1 MAQITGIIPQKRLY
15 IGCAGWSLSRAVVPD
30 MPAEGSQLEKY
41 ASMFR
46 AVEINSSFS
55 RSHRRDTYER
65 WAASVAPSFRFSV
78 KVPKT
83 ITHEKKLV
91 DAHGLM
97 EKFLGEIAG
106 LGNKLGALLI
116 QLPPSLEFEPDVAR
130 PFFEWVRE
138 HHEGDVFLEPRNRS
152 WFTLPANKMLY
163 DLRLGRVAADPTVV
177 QSAGEP
183 GGVAG
188 RVYFRLHGS
197 PQIYFSSYTSS
208 YLEGLAFRLRMHVRA
223 GDAVWCIF
231 DNTIRG
237 AALTNAL
244 AVARK
249 FQLGEQATS
258 IR

>member
-1 MAQITGIIPQKRLY
+1 MAQNSEIIPPKRLY
-15 IGCAGWSLSRAVVPD
+15 VGCAGWSVSRAALTD
-30 MPAEGSQLEKY
+30 MPAHGSQLEKY

-65 WAASVAPSFRFSV
+65 WAATTPPWFRFSV
-78 KVPKT
+78 KAPKAV
-83 ITHEKKLV
+83 THKKKLV
-91 DAHGLM
+91 DAFGEM

-116 QLPPSLEFEPDVAR
+116 QLPPGLEFDQEIAR
-130 PFFEWVRE
+130 AFFVWLRQ
-138 HHEGDVFLEPRNRS
+138 HHEGDVFLEPRHRS

-163 DLRLGRVAADPTVV
+163 DLRLGRVAADPAVV
-177 QSAGEP
+177 QSAAEP

-197 PQIYFSSYTSS
+197 PQVYFSSYTSS
-208 YLEGLAFRLRMHVRA
+208 YLDGLAFRLRMHVRA

-244 AVARK
+244 AVMRK
-249 FQLGEQATS
+249 IGLGEQAAS